1 MKKLLIALGLILLFP
16 INAYALTTNFDN
28 DTCTLTISGSK
39 DGHDATVALY
49 KGNDLAG
56 FKTAEID
63 NGSFEVDF
71 VLTYDEETTI
81 DITVSNQAGGASN
94 TSAPEQVTVPACE
107 IQHMGDSRIGEL
119 FDGNNSI
126 IINDQNMSFDSG
138 DYFEVSNYDSNGVKE
153 LLEMI
158 KQMAPN
164 QYDETKKIFDTIMS
178 DLGEYREFAYV
189 IDMFVRDDQNIDKD
203 FTNYSKGFTV
213 NIFIKSEVYNA
224 IKGFKFAPIDED
236 GHLEDPIEYEYDKE
250 NNILTIQLDKPCA
263 LVAYMDNEY
272 DFLDNTANQTY
283 SGKGTLTVRVNADYS
298 KFKAVFMDGTKISEY
313 KDEEGSTIIT
323 FNESYMKSLKNGT
336 HNLVVYFKD
345 GSAKTTVNITTNPLT
360 LDNIMKYGIM
370 FIISIV
376 GLLGL
381 VFIVKKRKTIKD

>member
-1 MKKLLIALGLILLFP
+1 MKKLLMVLGLILLFP

-56 FKTAEID
+56 FKTAEIN
-63 NGSFEVDF
+63 NGSYTIDF

-81 DITVSNQAGGASN
+81 DVTVSNQEGGAAN

-126 IINDQNMSFDSG
+126 IMNDTNWSFNPG
-138 DYFEVSNYDSNGVKE
+138 DYFAVSNYDSNGVKE

-158 KQMAPN
+158 KQMAPD

-189 IDMFVRDDQNIDKD
+189 IDMFVRDDQNIDRD
-203 FTNYSKGFTV
+203 FGNYSKGFTV
-213 NIFIKSEVYNA
+213 NIFIPSEVYNA
-224 IKGFKFAPIDED
+224 IKGFKFAPIDEK
-236 GHLEDPIEYEYDKE
+236 GHLEDPIDYEYDKE

-283 SGKGTLTVRVNADYS
+283 SGKGTLSVRVNADYS
-298 KFKAVFMDGTKISEY
+298 KFKAVFMDDKKITEY
-313 KDEEGSTIIT
+313 EDKEGSTVIT
-323 FNESYMKSLKNGT
+323 FSESYMKSLSNGT

-345 GSAKTTVNITTNPLT
+345 GSAKTTVNITNNPLT
-360 LDNIMKYGIM
+360 LDNIMKYGVM
-370 FIISIV
+370 FIISII
-376 GLLGL
+376 GILGL
-381 VFIVKKRKTIKD
+381 VLITKKRKRLD

>member
-1 MKKLLIALGLILLFP
+1 MKKLLIILGIILFP
-16 INAYALTTNFDN
+16 INAFALTTDFDDN
-28 DTCTLTISGSK
+28 TCTLTISGSK
-39 DGHDATVALY
+39 EGHDASVALY
-49 KGNDLAG
+49 KGNDLVG

-63 NGSFEVDF
+63 NGSYSINF
-71 VLTYDEETTI
+71 VLTYDEDTI
-81 DITVSNQAGGASN
+81 IDVTVSNQEGGSSN

-107 IQHMGDSRIGEL
+107 IAHMGDSRIGEL

-126 IINDQNMSFDSG
+126 ILNDQNMSFDPG
-138 DYFEVSNYDSNGVKE
+138 DYFSVSNYDTDGVNE

-213 NIFIKSEVYNA
+213 NLFIPSEVYNA
-224 IKGFKFAPIDED
+224 IKGFKFAPIDEN
-236 GHLEDPIEYEYDKE
+236 GHLEDPIDYEYDKD

-283 SGKGTLTVRVNADYS
+283 SGKGTFTVKVNADFS
-298 KFKAVFMDGTKISEY
+298 KFKDVFMDGKKITEY
-313 KDEEGSTIIT
+313 NSKEGSTVIT
-323 FNESYMKSLKNGT
+323 FSEEYMKSLKNGT
-336 HNLVVYFKD
+336 HNLVVYFSD

-360 LDNIMKYGIM
+360 LDNIMKYVIM
-370 FIISIV
+370 FIVSTV
-376 GLLGL
+376 CLLGL
-381 VFIVKKRKTIKD
+381 ILIMKKRKRLD

>member
-1 MKKLLIALGLILLFP
+1 MKKLLIVLGLILLFP

-56 FKTAEID
+56 FKTAEIY
-63 NGSFEVDF
+63 NGSYTIDF

-81 DITVSNQAGGASN
+81 DVTVSNQTGGAAN
-94 TSAPEQVTVPACE
+94 TSAPEQVVVPACE

-126 IINDQNMSFDSG
+126 IINDQNASFEPG

-164 QYDETKKIFDTIMS
+164 QYDETKAIFDTIMS

-189 IDMFVRDDQNIDKD
+189 IDMFVRDDQNIDRD
-203 FTNYSKGFTV
+203 FGNYSKGFTV
-213 NIFIKSEVYNA
+213 NIFIPSEVYNA
-224 IKGFKFAPIDED
+224 IKGFKFAPIDEK
-236 GHLEDPIEYEYDKE
+236 GHLEDPIDYEYDKE

-283 SGKGTLTVRVNADYS
+283 SGKGTLKVRVNADYS

-336 HNLVVYFKD
+336 HNLVVYFSD

>member
-16 INAYALTTNFDN
+16 INAYALTTNFDEE
-28 DTCTLTISGSK
+28 TCTLTISGAK
-39 DGHDATVALY
+39 EGHDATVALY
-49 KGNDLAG
+49 KGNDLVG
-56 FKTAEID
+56 FKTAEIS
-63 NGSFEVDF
+63 NEMYLIDF
-71 VLTYDEETTI
+71 VLTYDEETKI
-81 DITVSNQAGGASN
+81 DVTVSNQEGGASN
-94 TSAPEQVTVPACE
+94 TSEPVEVTVPACE
-107 IQHMGDSRIGEL
+107 IAHMGDSRIGEL

-126 IINDQNMSFDSG
+126 ILNDNNASFDPG
-138 DYFEVSNYDSNGVKE
+138 DYFTLSNYDSNGVKE

-158 KQMAPN
+158 KSMAPD
-164 QYDETKKIFDTIMS
+164 QYEETKKIFDTIMS

-203 FTNYSKGFTV
+203 FTGYEKGFTV
-213 NIFIKSEVYNA
+213 NIFMPSEVYNA
-224 IKGFKFAPIDED
+224 IKGFKFAPIDEK
-236 GHLEDPIEYEYDKE
+236 GHLEDPIDYEYDKD

-283 SGKGTLTVRVNADYS
+283 SGKGSFKVRVNADYS
-298 KFKAVFMDGTKISEY
+298 KFKAIYMDGTKISEY

-323 FNESYMKSLKNGT
+323 FDESYMKSLKNGT
-336 HNLVVYFKD
+336 HNLVVYFSD

-370 FIISIV
+370 FIVSII
-376 GLLGL
+376 GL
-381 VFIVKKRKTIKD
+381 VGIIVFVKKKQRI

>member
-28 DTCTLTISGSK
+28 ETCTLTISGSK
-39 DGHDATVALY
+39 EGHDATVALY

-56 FKTAEID
+56 FKTAEIN
-63 NGSFEVDF
+63 NGSYSIDF
-71 VLTYDEETTI
+71 VLTYDEETVV
-81 DITVSNQAGGASN
+81 DVTVSNQEGGASN

-107 IQHMGDSRIGEL
+107 IEHMGDSRIGEL

-126 IINDQNMSFDSG
+126 ILNDNNMSFDEG
-138 DYFEVSNYDSNGVKE
+138 DNFSVSNYDSDGVKE

-158 KQMAPN
+158 KQMAPDK
-164 QYDETKKIFDTIMS
+164 YDETKSIFDTIMS
-178 DLGEYREFAYV
+178 DIGEYRQFAYV
-189 IDMFVRDDQNIDKD
+189 IDMFVRDDQGIDKD

-213 NIFIKSEVYNA
+213 NIFIPSEVYSA
-224 IKGFKFAPIDED
+224 IKGFKLAPIDD
-236 GHLEDPIEYEYDKE
+236 KGNLGDPIDYEYDKE
-250 NNILTIQLDKPCA
+250 NNIITFQLDRPIT

-298 KFKAVFMDGTKISEY
+298 KFKAVFMDGKKITEY
-313 KDEEGSTIIT
+313 EDKEGSTVIT
-323 FNESYMKSLKNGT
+323 FNEKYMKSLKNGT
-336 HNLVVYFKD
+336 HNLVVYFND

-381 VFIVKKRKTIKD
+381 TLFMKKRKRLD